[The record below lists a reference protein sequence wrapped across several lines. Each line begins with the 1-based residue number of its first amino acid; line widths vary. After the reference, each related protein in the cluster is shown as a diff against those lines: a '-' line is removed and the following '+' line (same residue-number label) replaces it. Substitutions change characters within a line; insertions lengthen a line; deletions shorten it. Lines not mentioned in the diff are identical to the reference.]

1 MYSRLYNK
9 QCTIFL
15 YFEVFRGIQ
24 IKTKLFQ
31 VGGDKIQNLLFCDN
45 GDTEDTLQLDKE
57 NLGFLENN
65 VDHIAHNVHAADLEP
80 LEVVIET
87 PTQYSTSSSSTASDL
102 QTNEQNLYV
111 NAKLSKEIKYRWK
124 KIDPVSEVSS
134 TILNNN
140 IEFEYGQILLPLE
153 ETATPFKIFKKVS
166 KLDQFLIEIVIPQ
179 TILYSQQQGHVF
191 EIELN
196 EMKAFFVSL
205 FIRISL
211 ANHKKT
217 KKRIKGK

>member
-80 LEVVIET
+80 LEVVIEP
-87 PTQYSTSSSSTASDL
+87 PTQYSTSSSSAASDL

-166 KLDQFLIEIVIPQ
+166 KFDQFLIEIVIPQ

-196 EMKAFFVSL
+196 EMKAFFV
-205 FIRISL
+205 
-211 ANHKKT
+211 
-217 KKRIKGK
+217 